1 MAHFFSIFQSEK
13 RLTCKTFTWLRW
25 LQNMYKKNY
34 LRSLLI
40 IGADDKSIQGNTN
53 QKANDE

>member
-1 MAHFFSIFQSEK
+1 MQNFHMAQMVAKLSDVQ
-13 RLTCKTFTWLRW
+13 
-25 LQNMYKKNY
+25 KKNY

-40 IGADDKSIQGNTN
+40 IGADDKNKQGNTN